1 MMSQAEIGLAE
12 VDERIAEADRN
23 IQQIAS
29 LLPDLE
35 VHGYPSVD
43 VEQRLQLMAQ
53 ALHHLRAQRRAIVE
67 TLDGVEPL
75 PRIVR
80 RAN

>member
-12 VDERIAEADRN
+12 VDDRLAEADRN
-23 IQQIAS
+23 IRRIEA
-29 LLPDLE
+29 LLPDLQLDG
-35 VHGYPSVD
+35 HASID
-43 VEQRLQLMAQ
+43 VEHRLQLMIQ
-53 ALHHLRAQRRAIVE
+53 AMHHLRAQQRAIVE
-67 TLDGVEPL
+67 TLDGDEPL